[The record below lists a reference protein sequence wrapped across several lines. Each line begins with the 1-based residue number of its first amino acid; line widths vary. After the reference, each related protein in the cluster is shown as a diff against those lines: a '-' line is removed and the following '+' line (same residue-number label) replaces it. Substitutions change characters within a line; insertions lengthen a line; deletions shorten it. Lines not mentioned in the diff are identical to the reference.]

1 MSNDSTLPVI
11 PVTVTVEDNH
21 GVYNVVYDP
30 DPVPV
35 AGEAVLLHYTLD
47 STDWVFGTI
56 SFGPPFSDL
65 EIISPT
71 EFTIQDAGGDQG
83 TFAFSVQ
90 LVTAAAHRGQQEQ
103 IDTDPE
109 VKNGPP

>member
-11 PVTVTVEDNH
+11 SVTVTVEDNQ
-21 GVYNVVYDP
+21 GVYKVVYDP

-47 STDWVFGTI
+47 SAGWVFGTI
-56 SFGPPFSDL
+56 SFAAPFSEL
-65 EIISPT
+65 QTISAT
-71 EFTIQDAGGDQG
+71 EFTIEDAGGDQG

-90 LVTAAAHRGQQEQ
+90 LVSAAAHRGQQEQ

-109 VKNGPP
+109 VQNGPP